1 MSEFD
6 DPQLER
12 MLGRA
17 GGALPDVNSAYAQ
30 VQGRVRHIKRRRAMV
45 AGTTAC
51 FLLAAGAV
59 FAAGRTDERSNLQPG
74 DRGSLDIDSTDP
86 DGSSVTDDSTND
98 SSLPADNGTGNSTV
112 NSGSTPDSNSGSSSP
127 STSSGSTP
135 TSGTTPASPVE
146 QQFDSVGGSITVRLA
161 NGVLT
166 LITSNPAGGFSIE
179 SSDTSATRVEVR
191 FTDGNHDSRIRV
203 DLVAGAMQPRIDEN

>member
-86 DGSSVTDDSTND
+86 DDSSVTDDSTSD
-98 SSLPADNGTGNSTV
+98 SSLPGSNGTGNTTA
-112 NSGSTPDSNSGSSSP
+112 NSGSNSGSSSP
-127 STSSGSTP
+127 STSNGSTP

-146 QQFDSVGGSITVRLA
+146 QQFDSIGGSITVRLA
-161 NGVLT
+161 NGALT
-166 LITSNPAGGFSIE
+166 LITSNPAGGFTIE

>member
-17 GGALPDVNSAYAQ
+17 SGAQPDVNTAFAQ

-45 AGTTAC
+45 AGTAAC

-74 DRGSLDIDSTDP
+74 DRGGLDIDSTDP
-86 DGSSVTDDSTND
+86 ESTPVTDDSTD
-98 SSLPADNGTGNSTV
+98 SESSLPGDSTPGNTTA
-112 NSGSTPDSNSGSSSP
+112 NSGSGSNSSGP
-127 STSSGSTP
+127 STSND
-135 TSGTTPASPVE
+135 GTTNPGSVPTGPIE
-146 QQFDSVGGSITVRLA
+146 QQFNSIGGSITVRSA
-161 NGVLT
+161 NGALT
-166 LITSNPAGGFSIE
+166 LVTSNPAGGFTIE
-179 SSDTSATRVEVR
+179 SSDTTTTRVEVR
-191 FTDGNHDSRIRV
+191 FTDGSHDSRIRI
-203 DLVAGAMQPRIDEN
+203 DLVGGAMQPRIDEN

>member
-17 GGALPDVNSAYAQ
+17 GGALPDVNTAFAQ

-74 DRGSLDIDSTDP
+74 DRGGLDIDSTDP
-86 DGSSVTDDSTND
+86 DSTPVTDDSTD
-98 SSLPADNGTGNSTV
+98 SESTLPGDSTPDNTTGNSG
-112 NSGSTPDSNSGSSSP
+112 SGSNSSGP
-127 STSSGSTP
+127 STSND
-135 TSGTTPASPVE
+135 GTTNPGSVPTGPIE
-146 QQFDSVGGSITVRLA
+146 QQFNSIGGSITVRMA
-161 NGVLT
+161 NGALT
-166 LITSNPAGGFSIE
+166 LVTSNPAGGFTIE
-179 SSDTSATRVEVR
+179 SSDSTTTRVEVR
-191 FTDGNHDSRIRV
+191 FTNGDHESRIRV
-203 DLVAGAMQPRIDEN
+203 DLVAGAMQPRIEEK